1 MINCLKSIERN
12 WSETISFQGVKTTYD
27 FNIWT
32 DLWLEITSIMIRE
45 KLPIIFFCFL
55 ISFVTGESCWN
66 SFENILETRQ
76 IPGRLDKDQ
85 RWLSKQFM
93 VSKMECLDICLRTTR
108 CASFYLKQR
117 IKNWICII
125 LYKTPWESDKLVRQN
140 TGWMNFNVSSQK
152 LQEVGSQKYQTL
164 HYQTSIFGGF
174 RACYLIGN
182 FFDRNFSSN
191 RRHWDG
197 S

>member
-45 KLPIIFFCFL
+45 KLPIIFSCFL

-76 IPGRLDKDQ
+76 IPGRLDRDQ

-108 CASFYLKQR
+108 CAFFYLKQR

-125 LYKTPWESDKLVRQN
+125 LDKTPWESDELVRQN
-140 TGWMNFNVSSQK
+140 TGWMNFNVTSQE
-152 LQEVGSQKYQTL
+152 LQEVGSHKYQTL
-164 HYQTSIFGGF
+164 HYQTACIFDFLAG
-174 RACYLIGN
+174 Y
-182 FFDRNFSSN
+182 
-191 RRHWDG
+191 
-197 S
+197 

>member
-1 MINCLKSIERN
+1 MINYLKSIERN
-12 WSETISFQGVKTTYD
+12 WSEIISFQGVKTTYD

-45 KLPIIFFCFL
+45 KLPINFSCFL

-85 RWLSKQFM
+85 RWLTKQFV

-125 LYKTPWESDKLVRQN
+125 LDKTPWESDKLVRQN

-152 LQEVGSQKYQTL
+152 LQEVGSHKYQTL
-164 HYQTSIFGGF
+164 HYQTACIFDFLAG
-174 RACYLIGN
+174 Y
-182 FFDRNFSSN
+182 
-191 RRHWDG
+191 
-197 S
+197 

>member
-1 MINCLKSIERN
+1 
-12 WSETISFQGVKTTYD
+12 
-27 FNIWT
+27 
-32 DLWLEITSIMIRE
+32 MIRE
-45 KLPIIFFCFL
+45 KLPIIFSCFL

-66 SFENILETRQ
+66 SFQNILETRQ

-125 LYKTPWESDKLVRQN
+125 LDKTPWESDKLVRQN
-140 TGWMNFNVSSQK
+140 TGWMNFNASSQK
-152 LQEVGSQKYQTL
+152 LQEVGSHKYQTL
-164 HYQTSIFGGF
+164 HYQTACIFDFLAGHKSLLFDCELF
-174 RACYLIGN
+174 RQE
-182 FFDRNFSSN
+182 FFFKQTAL
-191 RRHWDG
+191 RRVLSFKGAALLVFLFIMIMRMNGMENVDKSFHLQIQK
-197 S
+197 